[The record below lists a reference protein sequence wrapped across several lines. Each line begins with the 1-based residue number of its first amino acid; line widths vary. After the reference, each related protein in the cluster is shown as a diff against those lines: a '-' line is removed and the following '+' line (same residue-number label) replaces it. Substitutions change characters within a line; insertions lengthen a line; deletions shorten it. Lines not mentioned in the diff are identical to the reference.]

1 MNNNN
6 EEFNN
11 NKNNT
16 NYKDIFNKHIINK
29 NRGCQICRFIHFF
42 SFIKK

>member
-29 NRGCQICRFIHFF
+29 TWMSNM
-42 SFIKK
+42 